1 MNKFSTQHIIK
12 LVVTLLCLVLLFH
25 FSILTQ
31 LIPYKIVWGG
41 KLNSVEEMYGFELI
55 SITIN
60 LLILIVVYLKGQ
72 FIRNSISTKVIN
84 SFLWL
89 FFVIFSLNTIG
100 NLFAESNIEK
110 IIFTPITLILS
121 ISFWLILNPK
131 KNNLN

>member
-25 FSILTQ
+25 FSILAQ

-60 LLILIVVYLKGQ
+60 LLILIVVCLKGQ